1 MPNKRPD
8 KNTRKQQAHR
18 RFGTHQPKCVICGEK
33 DWRCLDKDH
42 VAGRKH
48 SDVVFILCANCHR
61 KRTDSQKD
69 QPPSVPGP
77 VSDLEQK
84 GRTVLGVIEHARE
97 LCNLLESIAKDLIQ
111 LGQSSIR
118 REQKS

>member
-1 MPNKRPD
+1 MPHKHPD
-8 KNTRKQQAHR
+8 KNTRKQQAHQR
-18 RFGTHQPKCVICGEK
+18 LGTRKPKCVICGEE
-33 DWRCLDKDH
+33 DRRTLDKDH

-97 LCNLLESIAKDLIQ
+97 LCDLLEPIAKDLIQ

-118 REQKS
+118 REQKP